1 MAYPLARMGGHRLG
15 RALAT
20 VPCPFSLRP
29 QLSRQRNAAGKE
41 LSQACQ
47 ELERQKESA
56 LRVAQEKETL
66 MKEKAGLMVQVAALE
81 RENHCLLEELAGLRW
96 VPGRLSGR
104 WSQKERRCARNPLVA
119 WQLLRSG

>member
-1 MAYPLARMGGHRLG
+1 MGRHQLA

-20 VPCPFSLRP
+20 ALRPFSLRP
-29 QLSRQRNAAGKE
+29 QLSRQRNAAVKE

-56 LRVAQEKETL
+56 LRMAQEKETL

-96 VPGRLSGR
+96 VLERLSGR
-104 WSQKERRCARNPLVA
+104 WSQKERRCAPNRIVA